1 MKYEVKQFR
10 NIFRVIDT
18 TSKRSITKDIPD
30 RETADE
36 IAADFNEMDGGNVET
51 IAGYSEVHAN
61 APKQPKFKKSDDPI
75 ENIVLMVMPSLPG
88 IPKEQV
94 RKRVLHVTSPAFF
107 ESIGI
112 DKTGPQ
118 NAKESMFLQI
128 KIVHAMLVNID

>member
-36 IAADFNEMDGGNVET
+36 IAADFNEIDGGNVET
-51 IAGYSEVHAN
+51 IAGYAEIHAS
-61 APKQPKFKKSDDPI
+61 APKQPKFKKTDDPI
-75 ENIVLMVMPSLPG
+75 ENIVLMAMPSLPG

-94 RKRVLHVTSPAFF
+94 RKRVLYVTSPAFF
-107 ESIGI
+107 ESIGF
-112 DKTGPQ
+112 DKDGPQ
-118 NAKESMFLQI
+118 TPMERMFANV
-128 KIVHAMLVNID
+128 KIDQAMLVNID

>member
-1 MKYEVKQFR
+1 MKYEVKQFS

-36 IAADFNEMDGGNVET
+36 IAADFNEMDGGN
-51 IAGYSEVHAN
+51 VHAN

-118 NAKESMFLQI
+118 NATESMFLQI

>member
-1 MKYEVKQFR
+1 MKYKVKQFR

-36 IAADFNEMDGGNVET
+36 IAADFNEMDG
-51 IAGYSEVHAN
+51 VHAN

-118 NAKESMFLQI
+118 NATESMFLQI